1 MPGAQADTADQ
12 VVRRRRP
19 LSGSQVSRLPAQS
32 NDRERFPPAPLAQ
45 LPAAAGN
52 GPTDLPAGSTRHKS
66 LSPRQTPTQRIPASE
81 PPALQTVAE
90 CTAVD
95 TQSAYRSTGPAL
107 PAPRLPS
114 ADADQKGGAPGS
126 RRSTRLTAGSGQS
139 FARSWCD
146 QIGPCCN
153 SRNHANLRHLRRAP
167 VSNQTW
173 RFASQPI

>member
-95 TQSAYRSTGPAL
+95 THSAYRSTGPTAAASQL
-107 PAPRLPS
+107 QSAVTNPKGVAP
-114 ADADQKGGAPGS
+114 DY
-126 RRSTRLTAGSGQS
+126 RRSTRVTAGSGQP

-146 QIGPCCN
+146 QIGP
-153 SRNHANLRHLRRAP
+153 
-167 VSNQTW
+167 
-173 RFASQPI
+173 